1 MLPFLVGYFVAN
13 EKSIEPAGAQ
23 PTFGIMRSLMLV
35 VLLAGTPAVDAMM
48 PPSYFEMHGVEY
60 SAGWKRGWVDWW
72 KHVKGKRAMT
82 PMVPMAP
89 MPPFGRKSEQ
99 DGYEDGFVAGRE
111 AAMRD

>member
-1 MLPFLVGYFVAN
+1 
-13 EKSIEPAGAQ
+13 
-23 PTFGIMRSLMLV
+23 MRSLMLV
-35 VLLAGTPAVDAMM
+35 VLLVGTPAVDAMM
-48 PPSYFEMHGVEY
+48 PPSYFEMHGAEY
-60 SAGWKRGWVDWW
+60 SAGWKRGWVDGW